1 VGSVYYAEASS
12 LNMTMLYS
20 NGGWLSRTNP
30 VRPVVTLN
38 PEMTIDSSDKSKD
51 GKTAENAWILK

>member
-1 VGSVYYAEASS
+1 
-12 LNMTMLYS
+12 MLYS

-51 GKTAENAWILK
+51 GKTAENALILK